1 MALVKLDCMQIRRK
15 LRNLLLVEQER
26 HVIPA
31 VDELWYNHTNQ
42 KIWETRL
49 EQRIVSARAWWRKSM
64 TPF

>member
-1 MALVKLDCMQIRRK
+1 MALVKLDCMQIRWK

-49 EQRIVSARAWWRKSM
+49 EQRIVSAGAWWRKSM